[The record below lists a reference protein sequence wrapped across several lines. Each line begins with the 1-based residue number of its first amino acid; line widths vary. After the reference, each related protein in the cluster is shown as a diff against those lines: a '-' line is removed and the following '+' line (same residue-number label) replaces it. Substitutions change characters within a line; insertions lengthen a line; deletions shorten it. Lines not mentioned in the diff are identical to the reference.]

1 MYFFKVTLI
10 RWYIIREVVLQ
21 KKNINVQGK
30 IFQRCFFVY
39 IRYVEIERNIYEKDT
54 NNKEK
59 KREKNRFMWRFIKR
73 FMIEWTKTIFFLKTQ
88 WYMSDCVWD
97 SQHEPTTNWP
107 HGLANNSTGGQI
119 IQGIPTPQT

>member
-59 KREKNRFMWRFIKR
+59 KERK
-73 FMIEWTKTIFFLKTQ
+73 KTIYVTIYKTIHDWVNEFFFFKNT
-88 WYMSDCVWD
+88 MV
-97 SQHEPTTNWP
+97 HEWLCMGFTTWTHN
-107 HGLANNSTGGQI
+107 
-119 IQGIPTPQT
+119 

>member
-59 KREKNRFMWRFIKR
+59 KERK
-73 FMIEWTKTIFFLKTQ
+73 
-88 WYMSDCVWD
+88 
-97 SQHEPTTNWP
+97 
-107 HGLANNSTGGQI
+107 
-119 IQGIPTPQT
+119 